1 MVLQDH
7 RIINLTT
14 GLYCPNGKGHVRTIC
29 VGEEANLGGSVYRH
43 SQDSKQEYAHKYR
56 EESAMVSDHARSKQD
71 SLERSRSRK
80 SKVK

>member
-56 EESAMVSDHARSKQD
+56 EKARWFRIMQD
-71 SLERSRSRK
+71 RNKIVWKDPEVESRK
-80 SKVK
+80 